1 MASQLGMGL
10 ALARG
15 MTFSRDELELRS
27 RQFAIDALILAKQ
40 LADTKELWDVVRQ
53 LTRASS
59 SVGANH
65 RAMRRARS
73 FKEFAAKLQI
83 VVEEI
88 DEACYWLE
96 IIRATVGDEPRTAA
110 LHREAAELRAIFAKA
125 RATTRQKLRQL
136 AN

>member
-1 MASQLGMGL
+1 MPI
-10 ALARG
+10 ALPG
-15 MTFSRDELELRS
+15 GVTSSLDNLELRS

-40 LADTKELWDVVRQ
+40 LANTSELWDVVRQ
-53 LTRASS
+53 MTRASS

-88 DEACYWLE
+88 DEACYWFE
-96 IIRATVGDEPRTAA
+96 IIRAAVGDEPRTAA

-125 RATTRQKLRQL
+125 RATTRQKLKQL